1 MVIIVTL
8 TASVIAGLATAV
20 TVGRW
25 PSADPAASAS
35 RAVEE
40 EAADHRVTR
49 FVRGR
54 LDATSATGLALT
66 VACAIVIAGAVVV
79 GLLAYLIRAKADVL
93 DVDAAVATWAHAHAT
108 GTSTALLR
116 AITRLG
122 STPVVV
128 GLAIVVGVLER
139 RRRPSRSLWLF
150 LALVVAG
157 EILTVN
163 LVKLAV
169 ARARP
174 AIDPLAPFSGSSFPS
189 GHSAAAAAAFAGFA
203 MLLTRGRSARARAA
217 LAGSAAAIAVA
228 VGMSRML
235 LGVHWSTDVAA
246 GLAMGWAWFA
256 VCAIAVG
263 GRFLRFGGPVATGP
277 PTAPGHRPSPT
288 SPDPGPRSSAR

>member
-8 TASVIAGLATAV
+8 TTSVIAGLATAV
-20 TVGRW
+20 SVGRW
-25 PSADPAASAS
+25 PSADPAASVS

-40 EAADHRVTR
+40 EAAQHRVTR
-49 FVRGR
+49 FVRAR
-54 LDATSATGLALT
+54 LDATSATGLALS
-66 VACAIVIAGAVVV
+66 VACTLVIAGGVVV
-79 GLLAYLIRAKADVL
+79 GLLAYLIRANADVL

-108 GTSTALLR
+108 GVSTALLR
-116 AITRLG
+116 ATTQLG

-128 GLAIVVGVLER
+128 VLAVVIGALEH

-189 GHSAAAAAAFAGFA
+189 GHSAAAAAVFAGFA
-203 MLLTRGRSARARAA
+203 LLLSRGRSTRVRAA

-235 LGVHWSTDVAA
+235 LGVHWSTDVVA

-263 GRFLRFGGPVATGP
+263 GRFLRFGEPIVTDPAGAG
-277 PTAPGHRPSPT
+277 APSPRAEL
-288 SPDPGPRSSAR
+288 DRLPR